1 MIKIKEVIVV
11 EGRDDEINL
20 KQYFDCEV
28 IRTSGF
34 GISKSTYERIKLA
47 NAKKGVIVLTDPDF
61 AGESIRKRITAV
73 IPDVKHAFIKRS
85 DATKGDDIGVENAS
99 KAVLEKAL
107 NEVRQMNFSHA
118 DVFDKSLLFK
128 YQLIGDKNS
137 KLRREKLGEILGIGY
152 CNGKQLLK
160 RLNGYGIKME
170 QFMKAIKEIKI

>member
-20 KQYFDCEV
+20 KQHFDCEV

-34 GISKSTYERIKLA
+34 GISKATYNRIKLA
-47 NAKKGVIVLTDPDF
+47 NETRGVIVLTDPDF
-61 AGESIRKRITAV
+61 AGESIRKRIAAV

-85 DATKGDDIGVENAS
+85 DAMKGDDIGVENAS

-107 NEVRQMNFSHA
+107 NDIRQMDFSHE
-118 DVFDKSLLFK
+118 DIFSKSIL
-128 YQLIGDKNS
+128 YQYKLVGDRDS
-137 KLRREKLGEILGIGY
+137 KLRREKLGEVLGIGY

-160 RLNGYGIKME
+160 RLNGYGITMH
-170 QFMKAIKEIKI
+170 QFLEAIKEIEI